1 MSKVN
6 VVKIPNEN
14 IDVVPSKKQ
23 NFPRMPRMYLEL
35 LENKDKVKPTLM
47 NQEYDPNDADTVA
60 SFYTNN
66 EREDPF
72 EQREDP
78 FEQRDNMDVIEEEE
92 SENEQDDDEISEVTV
107 SEKSD
112 NDDEISNDGDN
123 SENESDDENSLTDRS
138 STKDSI
144 LSKEESEKNET
155 KNKLK
160 QLLQQESEHTPKL
173 SDLEKQG
180 KVRPNLSIPDYSNME
195 KEDVS
200 EEDEEDLKRELLFK
214 FELLKK
220 SYKNVEIPEFTVHSS
235 LKKMNE
241 TYENLLRHVSLDSSV
256 ESYKN
261 ILVGGF
267 MIFEFIFGVW
277 LKFDMSGFT
286 QQQILNMSQYE
297 RLLIELGEKSYV
309 PEGKQWPI
317 EIRLIGLIV
326 LNAVIFIIS
335 KMILKKT
342 GSNLMGM
349 MNHVQQQA
357 PVKQEA
363 PKKKMRGPSISIDDI

>member
-14 IDVVPSKKQ
+14 IDVTSSKKQ
-23 NFPRMPRMYLEL
+23 DFPRMPRMYLEL

-72 EQREDP
+72 EQR
-78 FEQRDNMDVIEEEE
+78 DNMDVIDEEE

-112 NDDEISNDGDN
+112 NDDEISNSDDEISNDDDDN
-123 SENESDDENSLTDRS
+123 SVNDIDDENSLSEKS
-138 STKDSI
+138 SAKQSI

-160 QLLQQESEHTPKL
+160 QLLQQESENTPKL

-195 KEDVS
+195 REDVS

-309 PEGKQWPI
+309 PEGKQWPV

-349 MNHVQQQA
+349 MNHVQQA
-357 PVKQEA
+357 PVQKEA

>member
-14 IDVVPSKKQ
+14 INIQNKKQ
-23 NFPRMPRMYLEL
+23 DFPRMPRMYLEL

-60 SFYTNN
+60 SFYANN
-66 EREDPF
+66 EKD
-72 EQREDP
+72 DP
-78 FEQRDNMDVIEEEE
+78 FEQRDNMDVINEEE
-92 SENEQDDDEISEVTV
+92 SENEQEDDEISEVTV
-107 SEKSD
+107 SEKND
-112 NDDEISNDGDN
+112 NDDELSDDEISNDDDDDKLENEIDDN
-123 SENESDDENSLTDRS
+123 SLNDDDS
-138 STKDSI
+138 SIKDSI
-144 LSKEESEKNET
+144 ISKEESEKNET

-160 QLLQQESEHTPKL
+160 QLLQQESESTPKL

-195 KEDVS
+195 REDVS

-309 PEGKQWPI
+309 PEGKQWPV

-349 MNHVQQQA
+349 MNHVKQA

-363 PKKKMRGPSISIDDI
+363 PKKKMKGPSISIDDLG

>member
-6 VVKIPNEN
+6 VVKIPDES
-14 IDVVPSKKQ
+14 IDHSISRPAD
-23 NFPRMPRMYLEL
+23 FPRMPRMYLEL
-35 LENKDKVKPTLM
+35 LENKEKVKPTLM
-47 NQEYDPNDADTVA
+47 NQEYDPNDAETIA
-60 SFYTNN
+60 SYASGHADAT
-66 EREDPF
+66 RLPD
-72 EQREDP
+72 
-78 FEQRDNMDVIEEEE
+78 DNMETIDEEDDVD
-92 SENEQDDDEISEVTV
+92 NVSEVTLSEKGSDDSISVAESGV
-107 SEKSD
+107 SEEEHNKYD
-112 NDDEISNDGDN
+112 
-123 SENESDDENSLTDRS
+123 SEKDSDDES
-138 STKDSI
+138 SNVSV
-144 LSKEESEKNET
+144 LSVEESEKNET

-160 QLLQQESEHTPKL
+160 ELLQQENENTPKL

-180 KVRPNLSIPDYSNME
+180 KVRPNLSIPDYSNLD
-195 KEDVS
+195 KEQIS

-220 SYKNVEIPEFTVHSS
+220 SYKNVEIPEFTIHTN

-256 ESYKN
+256 ESWKN

-267 MIFEFIFGVW
+267 MIFEFIFGAW

-309 PEGKQWPI
+309 PEGKQWPV
-317 EIRLIGLIV
+317 EVRLIGLIV

-335 KMILKKT
+335 KMILKQT

-349 MNHVQQQA
+349 MNHVQQTNS
-357 PVKQEA
+357 PKPEA
-363 PKKKMRGPSISIDDI
+363 PKKKMRGPSISVDEI

>member
-6 VVKIPNEN
+6 VVKIPNEGF
-14 IDVVPSKKQ
+14 DVSDSKKTD
-23 NFPRMPRMYLEL
+23 FPRMPRMYLEL
-35 LENKDKVKPTLM
+35 LENKEKVKPTLL
-47 NQEYDPNDADTVA
+47 NQEYDPNDAETVA
-60 SFYTNN
+60 SFYTKN
-66 EREDPF
+66 EENVSIKG
-72 EQREDP
+72 
-78 FEQRDNMDVIEEEE
+78 DNMETIEEE
-92 SENEQDDDEISEVTV
+92 DDFSEVTISEKSHDDDVESSVDSIEIESQQKDDVEEDDEV
-107 SEKSD
+107 SEKQS
-112 NDDEISNDGDN
+112 EISV
-123 SENESDDENSLTDRS
+123 
-138 STKDSI
+138 
-144 LSKEESEKNET
+144 EESEKNET

-160 QLLQQESEHTPKL
+160 ELLQQESEHTPKL

-180 KVRPNLSIPDYSNME
+180 KVRPNLSIPDYSNMNQE
-195 KEDVS
+195 QIS
-200 EEDEEDLKRELLFK
+200 EEEEEDLKRELLFK

-220 SYKNVEIPEFTVHSS
+220 SYKNVDIPEFSVHSN
-235 LKKMNE
+235 LKHMNE

-267 MIFEFIFGVW
+267 MIFEFIFGAW

-309 PEGKQWPI
+309 PEGKQWPV

-335 KMILKKT
+335 KMILKQT

-349 MNHVQQQA
+349 MNHVHQA
-357 PVKQEA
+357 APKAEA
-363 PKKKMRGPSISIDDI
+363 PKKKMKGPSISIDDI

>member
-6 VVKIPNEN
+6 VVKIPNES
-14 IDVVPSKKQ
+14 IDDPSSKKPD
-23 NFPRMPRMYLEL
+23 FPRMPRMYLEL
-35 LENKDKVKPTLM
+35 LENKEKVKPTLM
-47 NQEYDPNDADTVA
+47 NQEYDPNDADTIA
-60 SFYTNN
+60 SFYTKN
-66 EREDPF
+66 EENTGF
-72 EQREDP
+72 EN
-78 FEQRDNMDVIEEEE
+78 DNMETIEEED
-92 SENEQDDDEISEVTV
+92 SDDVSEVTL
-107 SEKSD
+107 SEKS
-112 NDDEISNDGDN
+112 NDDNISDIESSLEEEDEKDDL
-123 SENESDDENSLTDRS
+123 SKDDSDDE
-138 STKDSI
+138 
-144 LSKEESEKNET
+144 LSKTDSVISVEESQKNET

-160 QLLQQESEHTPKL
+160 ELLQQEDESTPKL

-195 KEDVS
+195 KEQIS

-220 SYKNVEIPEFTVHSS
+220 SYKNVDIPEFTIHTN

-256 ESYKN
+256 ESWKN

-267 MIFEFIFGVW
+267 MIFEFIFGAW

-309 PEGKQWPI
+309 PEGKQWPV

-326 LNAVIFIIS
+326 MNAVIFIIS
-335 KMILKKT
+335 KMILKQT

-349 MNHVQQQA
+349 MNHVQQSSA
-357 PVKQEA
+357 PKTEA
-363 PKKKMRGPSISIDDI
+363 PKKKMRGPSISVDEI

>member
-6 VVKIPNEN
+6 VVKIPNEGF
-14 IDVVPSKKQ
+14 DVSDSKKTD
-23 NFPRMPRMYLEL
+23 FPRMPRMYLEL
-35 LENKDKVKPTLM
+35 LENKEKVKPTLL
-47 NQEYDPNDADTVA
+47 NQEYDPNDAETVA
-60 SFYTNN
+60 SFYTKN
-66 EREDPF
+66 EENTSIVG
-72 EQREDP
+72 
-78 FEQRDNMDVIEEEE
+78 DNMETIEEEDDFSEVTISEKSQEEEDE
-92 SENEQDDDEISEVTV
+92 SSSSVDSIEIERQKENVFEDDDELSERQ
-107 SEKSD
+107 S
-112 NDDEISNDGDN
+112 EISV
-123 SENESDDENSLTDRS
+123 
-138 STKDSI
+138 
-144 LSKEESEKNET
+144 EESEKNET

-160 QLLQQESEHTPKL
+160 ELLQQESEHTPKL
-173 SDLEKQG
+173 SDLERQG
-180 KVRPNLSIPDYSNME
+180 KVRPNLSIPDYSNMN
-195 KEDVS
+195 KEQIS
-200 EEDEEDLKRELLFK
+200 EEEEEDLKRELLFK

-220 SYKNVEIPEFTVHSS
+220 SYKNVDIPEFNVHSN
-235 LKKMNE
+235 LKHMNE

-267 MIFEFIFGVW
+267 MIFEFIFGAW

-309 PEGKQWPI
+309 PEGKQWPV

-335 KMILKKT
+335 KMILKQT

-349 MNHVQQQA
+349 MNHVQQAA
-357 PVKQEA
+357 PKAEA